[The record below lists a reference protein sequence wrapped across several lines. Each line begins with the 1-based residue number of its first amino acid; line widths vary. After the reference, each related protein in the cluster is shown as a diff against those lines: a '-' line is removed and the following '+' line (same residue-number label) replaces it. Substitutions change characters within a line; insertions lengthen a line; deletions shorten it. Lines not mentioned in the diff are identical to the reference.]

1 MNPCRK
7 KDGFTLVELLVVI
20 AIIGVLT
27 GLLLPAV
34 QAARESARRTS
45 CRQNMKQI
53 SLALLNYESARGI
66 FPAAVTGD
74 RNVMPCNSDVEAKR
88 QNWVVS
94 ILPFIEQQ
102 SVYNK
107 FDLSES
113 PADAANESARST
125 RIQTFLCPSDT
136 LNGTPF
142 NGSAGGDSVAYGD
155 NWARGNYG
163 ANSSLWFLGNDGNN
177 GVDNGSSPE
186 NWANPI
192 RRGVMGFNTA
202 VKVGQ
207 VTDGTSKTAMLL
219 ELRAGLTEYDGR
231 GVWALGMPGASSLWA
246 HGGIY
251 HDANGPN
258 SSFWAADD
266 VPNCFDLRDRFGTE
280 ELGAM
285 EMGCYPGGTEYWQ
298 GAASRS
304 MHKGGVFISCVDGSV
319 HWIRNEISVM
329 PSTATALSVWDRLM
343 LSADGQMIKVED

>member
-1 MNPCRK
+1 MLNYRK
-7 KDGFTLVELLVVI
+7 QNGFTLVELLVVI
-20 AIIGVLT
+20 AIIGVLI
-27 GLLLPAV
+27 GLLLPAI

-53 SLALLNYESARGI
+53 ALALLNYEANRKI

-74 RNVMPCNSDVEAKR
+74 PDVMPCNSDVAVKR

-94 ILPFIEQQ
+94 ILPFFEQQ
-102 SVYNK
+102 SVYDA
-107 FDLSES
+107 FDLSKS
-113 PADAANESARST
+113 PADLVNANARST
-125 RIQTFLCPSDT
+125 RIQTFLCPSDV
-136 LNGTPF
+136 LNRVPF
-142 NGSAGGDSVAYGD
+142 NGRSGGETTAYGE

-177 GVDNGSSPE
+177 GTDNGSSPE

-202 VKVGQ
+202 VRVAQ
-207 VTDGTSKTAMLL
+207 VTDGTSKTAMIL
-219 ELRAGLTEYDGR
+219 ELRAGLTDYDGR

-266 VPNCFDLRDRFGTE
+266 IPNCFNLRNQFGTM
-280 ELGAM
+280 ELGTLK
-285 EMGCYPGGTEYWQ
+285 MGCYPGGTSYWQ
-298 GAASRS
+298 GATSRS
-304 MHKGGVFISCVDGSV
+304 LHQGGVFMACVDGSV
-319 HWIRNEISVM
+319 HWVRDEIDVM
-329 PSTATALSVWDRLM
+329 PSTAVNLSVWDRLM
-343 LSADGQMIKVED
+343 LSADGQVVSVDD